1 MPAPTLD
8 EWMNTS
14 ATDSGLPEGCVSVMV
29 KRPAVSGCVTS
40 TMVSIVLPSSSAMA
54 IVKVLKIEPSS

>member
-1 MPAPTLD
+1 M
-8 EWMNTS
+8 
-14 ATDSGLPEGCVSVMV
+14 SVMV

-40 TMVSIVLPSSSAMA
+40 TMVSMVLPSSSAMA